1 MGVFCM
7 ATSSITHN
15 FIISNPVEA
24 ERYANALEEAENNKI
39 DLKPTMGTAFAKT
52 EDILEILKKRKEKVN
67 GK

>member
-1 MGVFCM
+1 M
-7 ATSSITHN
+7 ATSSITRN

-24 ERYANALEEAENNKI
+24 ERFANALADAKNNKI

-52 EDILEILKKRKEKVN
+52 EDILEILKKRKEKVY